1 LGLLYKKEEDFFKFD
16 KEEQMKIKADIVFED
31 EHFLAINK
39 QAGILTIP
47 DRFRKD
53 IPNLYAMLST
63 DREEL
68 YTVHRLDK
76 FTSGGLLF
84 AKNKEVH
91 KALSESFMERI
102 PEKYYLAIVD
112 GVPRESSGEIDQP
125 LTESMV
131 TRGKMLIHP
140 RGKQSKTSY
149 EVLQNFVKFSLLK
162 VKIHT
167 GRLHQIRVHLA
178 HIGHPLMVD
187 SLYGNREEFYLS
199 EIKGRKFHMKKGE
212 EERPLLTRQ
221 SLHSHRLI
229 IPHPVSGETLDLEF
243 EPPKDMRATIKQFEK
258 ILGK

>member
-1 LGLLYKKEEDFFKFD
+1 
-16 KEEQMKIKADIVFED
+16 MKTQPEIVFED
-31 EHFLAINK
+31 EHFLAVNK

-47 DRFRKD
+47 DRFRHD
-53 IPNLYAMLST
+53 IPNLYAMLSR

-84 AKNKEVH
+84 AKSKEVH
-91 KALSESFMERI
+91 KLLSELFMERI

-112 GVPRESSGEIDQP
+112 GVPREAQGEIDQP

-149 EVLQNFVKFSLLK
+149 EIIQSYVKFSLLK
-162 VKIHT
+162 IRIHT

-187 SLYGNREEFYLS
+187 PLYGSRDAFYLS
-199 EIKGRKFHMKKGE
+199 EIKGRKFNMKKGQ

-221 SLHSHRLI
+221 PLHSHRLI
-229 IPHPVSGETLDLEF
+229 LPHPISGETLNLEF
-243 EPPKDMRATIKQFEK
+243 EPPKDIKATIKQFEK
-258 ILGK
+258 ILK

>member
-1 LGLLYKKEEDFFKFD
+1 
-16 KEEQMKIKADIVFED
+16 MKRKIDIVYED
-31 EHFLAINK
+31 EHLLAVNK
-39 QAGILTIP
+39 EAGMLTIP

-53 IPNLYAMLST
+53 IPNLFDLLSK

-76 FTSGGLLF
+76 YTSGGLLF
-84 AKNKEVH
+84 AKSKEVH

-112 GVPRESSGEIDQP
+112 GVPRESTGVIDQP

-140 RGKQSKTSY
+140 RGKPSRTSY
-149 EVLQNFVKFSLLK
+149 EVLKSFIKFSLLK
-162 VKIHT
+162 IKIHT

-187 SLYGNREEFYLS
+187 SLYGSRESFFLS
-199 EIKGRKFHMKKGE
+199 EVKGRKFRIKKGE

-221 SLHSHRLI
+221 PLHSHRLI
-229 IPHPVSGETLDLEF
+229 LPHPVSGETLDLEF
-243 EPPKDMRATIKQFEK
+243 EPPKDIRAMIKQFEK
-258 ILGK
+258 ILK

>member
-1 LGLLYKKEEDFFKFD
+1 
-16 KEEQMKIKADIVFED
+16 MKGKVEIVFED
-31 EHFLAINK
+31 EHLMAVNK
-39 QAGILTIP
+39 EAGMLTIP

-53 IPNLYAMLST
+53 IPNLFDTLAVS
-63 DREEL
+63 REQL

-84 AKNKEVH
+84 AKSKEVH
-91 KALSESFMERI
+91 KALSESFMERV

-112 GVPRESSGEIDQP
+112 GVPRESEGEIDQP
-125 LTESMV
+125 LSESMV

-149 EVLQNFVKFSLLK
+149 EVLDSYVKFSLLK

-187 SLYGNREEFYLS
+187 HLYGSREAFFLS

-212 EERPLLTRQ
+212 EERPLLSRQ
-221 SLHSHRLI
+221 PLHSHKLI
-229 IPHPVSGETLDLEF
+229 IPHPISGETLNLEF
-243 EPPKDMRATIKQFEK
+243 EPPKDIRATIKQLEK
-258 ILGK
+258 ILKK

>member
-1 LGLLYKKEEDFFKFD
+1 
-16 KEEQMKIKADIVFED
+16 MKLKGEIVFED
-31 EHFLAINK
+31 EHFLAVNK
-39 QAGILTIP
+39 PAGVLTIP

-53 IPNLYAMLST
+53 IPNLFAMLSQER
-63 DREEL
+63 DEL

-84 AKNKEVH
+84 AKSKEVH
-91 KALSESFMERI
+91 KALSDAFMDRI

-112 GVPRESSGEIDQP
+112 GVPREPKGEIDQP

-149 EVLQNFVKFSLLK
+149 EVIKSFVKFSLLR

-187 SLYGNREEFYLS
+187 PLYGNREEFFLS
-199 EIKGRKFHMKKGE
+199 EIKGRKFHLKKGH

-221 SLHSHRLI
+221 PLHSHKLI
-229 IPHPVSGETLDLEF
+229 LPHPITGKKMSFEF
-243 EPPKDMRATIKQFEK
+243 EPPKDIKATINQFEK
-258 ILGK
+258 ILK

>member
-1 LGLLYKKEEDFFKFD
+1 MKRKVEIVYEDDHLMAVNKE
-16 KEEQMKIKADIVFED
+16 
-31 EHFLAINK
+31 
-39 QAGILTIP
+39 AGMLTIP

-53 IPNLYAMLST
+53 IPNLFDVLSK

-76 FTSGGLLF
+76 YTSGGLLF
-84 AKNKEVH
+84 AKSKEVH
-91 KALSESFMERI
+91 RLLSEAFMERT

-112 GVPRESSGEIDQP
+112 GAPREPKGVIDQP

-131 TRGKMLIHP
+131 TRGKMLVHP

-149 EVLQNFVKFSLLK
+149 EVLDSYVKFSLLK

-187 SLYGNREEFYLS
+187 PLYGKRESFFLS
-199 EIKGRKFHMKKGE
+199 EIKGRKFHMKKGD
-212 EERPLLTRQ
+212 EERPLLARQ
-221 SLHSHRLI
+221 PLHSHKLI
-229 IPHPVSGETLDLEF
+229 LPHPISESTLNLEF
-243 EPPKDMRATIKQFEK
+243 EPPKDIRAMIKQLEK
-258 ILGK
+258 ILK

>member
-1 LGLLYKKEEDFFKFD
+1 
-16 KEEQMKIKADIVFED
+16 MKGKVEIVFED
-31 EHFLAINK
+31 EHLLAVNK
-39 QAGILTIP
+39 PAGILTIP

-53 IPNLYAMLST
+53 IPNLFAMLSKN
-63 DREEL
+63 RAQL

-84 AKNKEVH
+84 AKSKEVH
-91 KALSESFMERI
+91 KALSELFADRI

-112 GVPRESSGEIDQP
+112 GVPREKEGTIDQP

-149 EVLQNFVKFSLLK
+149 EVIHNFVKFSCLK
-162 VKIHT
+162 VRIHT
-167 GRLHQIRVHLA
+167 GRLHQIRVHLS

-187 SLYGNREEFYLS
+187 SLYGARDAFYLS
-199 EIKGRKFHMKKGE
+199 EIKGRKYRMKKGE

-221 SLHSHRLI
+221 PLHSHRLI
-229 IPHPVSGETLDLEF
+229 LPHPITGKKLDLEF
-243 EPPKDMRATIKQFEK
+243 EPPKDIRAALKQFEK
-258 ILGK
+258 ILKK

>member
-1 LGLLYKKEEDFFKFD
+1 
-16 KEEQMKIKADIVFED
+16 MKGKVEIVYED
-31 EHFLAINK
+31 EHLLAVNK
-39 QAGILTIP
+39 EAGILTIP

-53 IPNLYAMLST
+53 IPNLYAMLSG

-84 AKNKEVH
+84 AKSKEIH
-91 KALSESFMERI
+91 KSLSGLFMDRI

-112 GVPRESSGEIDQP
+112 GVPREAKGIIDQP
-125 LTESMV
+125 LTESMA

-140 RGKQSKTSY
+140 RGKDSKTSY
-149 EVLQNFVKFSLLK
+149 EILRSFIKFSYLK

-167 GRLHQIRVHLA
+167 GRLHQIRVHLS

-187 SLYGNREEFYLS
+187 SLYGNRDAFYLS
-199 EIKGRKFHMKKGE
+199 EIKGRKYRIKKGE

-221 SLHSHRLI
+221 PLHSHQLI
-229 IPHPVSGETLDLEF
+229 LPHPLTGEKLELEF
-243 EPPKDMRATIKQFEK
+243 EPPKDIRATIKQFEK
-258 ILGK
+258 ILSP

>member
-1 LGLLYKKEEDFFKFD
+1 
-16 KEEQMKIKADIVFED
+16 MKGKVEIVYED
-31 EHFLAINK
+31 EHFLAVNK
-39 QAGILTIP
+39 EAGILTIP

-53 IPNLYAMLST
+53 IPNLFAILSR
-63 DREEL
+63 DRDEL

-76 FTSGGLLF
+76 YTSGGLLF
-84 AKNKEVH
+84 AKSKAVH

-112 GVPRESSGEIDQP
+112 GVPREAVGEIDKP

-149 EVLQNFVKFSLLK
+149 EVLENFVKFSLLK

-178 HIGHPLMVD
+178 HLGHPLMVD
-187 SLYGNREEFYLS
+187 SLYGNREEFFLS
-199 EIKGRKFHMKKGE
+199 EIKGRKFKMKKGD

-221 SLHSHRLI
+221 PLHSHRLV
-229 IPHPVSGETLDLEF
+229 IPHPITGTSMNLEF
-243 EPPKDMRATIKQFEK
+243 EPPKDMRAILKQFDK
-258 ILGK
+258 ILKK

>member
-1 LGLLYKKEEDFFKFD
+1 
-16 KEEQMKIKADIVFED
+16 MKGKVEIVFED
-31 EHFLAINK
+31 EHLLAVNK
-39 QAGILTIP
+39 KAGILTIP

-53 IPNLYAMLST
+53 IPNLYDMLSK
-63 DREEL
+63 DREQL

-84 AKNKEVH
+84 AKSKEVH
-91 KALSESFMERI
+91 KLLSESFMERI

-112 GVPRESSGEIDQP
+112 GVPRETKGEIDQP

-131 TRGKMLIHP
+131 TRGKMLVHP
-140 RGKQSKTSY
+140 RGKDSKTSF
-149 EVLQNFVKFSLLK
+149 EVIDSYVKFSLLQ

-187 SLYGNREEFYLS
+187 HLYGNREEFFLS
-199 EIKGRKFHMKKGE
+199 EIKGRKFRMKKGE

-221 SLHSHRLI
+221 PLHSHKLI
-229 IPHPVSGETLDLEF
+229 VPHPISGETLNLEF
-243 EPPKDMRATIKQFEK
+243 EPPKDIRATIKQFEK
-258 ILGK
+258 ILKKR